1 MDMLKNILKKSR
13 YWLLKQLLNEDE
25 KYLILRSLQ
34 DRYDKLASLSIKEK
48 WVNKED
54 LENDCKNYLQLQ
66 KIFSTELWS

>member
-1 MDMLKNILKKSR
+1 MLKNILKKSR

>member
-1 MDMLKNILKKSR
+1 MLKTILKKSR
-13 YWLLKQLLNEDE
+13 YWLLKQLFNDDE

-34 DRYDKLASLSIKEK
+34 ERYDTVSTVAIKEK